1 MATNRAAWLDGA
13 AKKLRI
19 DEADMP
25 KPESDE
31 IVIKNS
37 AIAIN
42 PVDCTY
48 RLTNPFPHSPSHT
61 TPPS

>member
-31 IVIKNS
+31 VVIKNA

-42 PVDCTY
+42 PVDCQ
-48 RLTNPFPHSPSHT
+48 S
-61 TPPS
+61 